1 MNLDLLLYKDLE
13 KHLVEQIEK
22 HAAELITGRALDWGD
37 YKYRVGQLKGLREAL
52 AIAEE
57 ANRRAIG
64 LEDKER

>member
-64 LEDKER
+64 IDDKER

>member
-64 LEDKER
+64 IEDKER